1 MKIAVFGGSF
11 NPVHNGHVNLAE
23 TVHKTLGYDRI
34 VFVPAFR
41 SPFKDM
47 PEGASNE
54 DRIAMLKLALEGR
67 EWAIVETCEIERKD
81 VSYTSDTVEFLTE
94 KYRREGS
101 LDGKLGLLIG
111 ADLAEGFSRWHSVE
125 KLVAMTDI
133 ILARRNKDEK
143 PSFDYDCI
151 YVDNE
156 LYAGASSEIRAAV
169 KNDIY
174 LQSVLP
180 DKVYEY
186 ILQRG
191 LYGI

>member
-23 TVHKTLGYDRI
+23 TVHKMLGYDRI

-94 KYRREGS
+94 KYKREGT

-125 KLVAMTDI
+125 KLVEMTDI

>member
-94 KYRREGS
+94 KYKREGI

>member
-41 SPFKDM
+41 SPFKEL

-67 EWAIVETCEIERKD
+67 EWAWIETCEIERKD
-81 VSYTSDTVEFLTE
+81 VSYTSDTIGFLTE
-94 KYRREGS
+94 KYRKEGI

-111 ADLAEGFSRWHSVE
+111 ADLAEGFSRWHCVE
-125 KLVAMTDI
+125 KLIAMTDI

-143 PSFDYDCI
+143 PSFAYDCI

>member
-41 SPFKDM
+41 SPFKEL

-67 EWAIVETCEIERKD
+67 EWACIETCEIERKD

-94 KYRREGS
+94 KYKSEGI